1 MNKIMIAILAA
12 LSLASFGCKKKGGA
26 GEAMAKMEEFK
37 NKMCA
42 CKEHDSKCA
51 QGVTDEMTK
60 WSQEM
65 AKNAGDKKPDDVS
78 PEDAKKMADITKAM
92 GECSMKAMTPDTGS
106 MGGGGGGSAAGGGGS
121 DSGGSA
127 AAGGGSAAGGSAAA
141 GSGDGSAAAGSGSAK

>member
-1 MNKIMIAILAA
+1 MNKIMIVLVAA

-26 GEAMAKMEEFK
+26 GEAMAKMEDFK

-42 CKEHDSKCA
+42 CKEHDTKCA

-92 GECSMKAMTPDTGS
+92 GDCSMKAMTPDMSG
-106 MGGGGGGSAAGGGGS
+106 AGGGGS
-121 DSGGSA
+121 GGGTMAGSGDSGGSGGGA
-127 AAGGGSAAGGSAAA
+127 GSGGGSAPA
-141 GSGDGSAAAGSGSAK
+141 GSGDGSAAAGSGSGK